1 MLALRFL
8 ARGVQKAGGA
18 HCCRSWMPPAPP
30 PPPPTNTHTHA
41 HPASEEQAGA
51 GAVPRGL
58 RPAEGRQGRH
68 RRPASGAGA
77 QPRPAAARIPGVV
90 CGHGGGGRGEAQPDV
105 REGGVVQAGGAV
117 PAGVQAYQQ
126 EEYTE
131 ESWVIPAGA
140 EGEAGPAAA
149 AATAVAATNAQSR
162 QKDAAQVLRGRAP
175 QQQEQ
180 QQAAGAG
187 GGPSAEVLDAAR
199 PLLTG
204 NPQADR
210 DIIKFYQARAALLR
224 GMPSLV

>member
-1 MLALRFL
+1 M
-8 ARGVQKAGGA
+8 
-18 HCCRSWMPPAPP
+18 
-30 PPPPTNTHTHA
+30 
-41 HPASEEQAGA
+41 
-51 GAVPRGL
+51 
-58 RPAEGRQGRH
+58 
-68 RRPASGAGA
+68 
-77 QPRPAAARIPGVV
+77 
-90 CGHGGGGRGEAQPDV
+90 GGGGRGEAQPDV